1 MKKLLFLLLPVFVF
15 ANEVKFSM
23 ASSLGDSAKEY
34 ASSVADAIDE
44 ELGIKLIRS
53 FDSKIYEDEAALYA
67 VKNGLIKFTFVRDSL
82 ESELGLSKDG
92 EYGYVRLIEAD
103 GLALVAQSRYWDS
116 LAKNKRD
123 SLVKRL
129 KKIKKS
135 N

>member
-1 MKKLLFLLLPVFVF
+1 MF
-15 ANEVKFSM
+15 AADIKFSIG
-23 ASSLGDSAKEY
+23 SSLGEDAKYYAKET
-34 ASSVADAIDE
+34 ADTIEKKLD
-44 ELGIKLIRS
+44 IQLIRN
-53 FDSKIYEDEAALYA
+53 FESKIYEDEAALYA

-92 EYGYVRLIEAD
+92 EYGYVRLIESD